1 MLKCIGEY
9 VLYFILGII
18 LFLFL
23 LPLGILLLD
32 ITGNVFI
39 ANTLYILGI
48 VAYIVYVI
56 YIVSFKKD

>member
-1 MLKCIGEY
+1 MLKYVGKY

-23 LPLGILLLD
+23 IPLGWLLLD

-39 ANTLYILGI
+39 ANTLYMLGI